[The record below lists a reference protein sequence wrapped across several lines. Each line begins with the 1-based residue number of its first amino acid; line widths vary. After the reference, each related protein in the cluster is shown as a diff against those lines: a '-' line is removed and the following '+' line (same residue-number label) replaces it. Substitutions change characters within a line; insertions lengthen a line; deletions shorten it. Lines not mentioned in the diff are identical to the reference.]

1 LKKLLS
7 IGLGFCGVMYLLT
20 GCNHD
25 LFHSRISEG
34 TIEYKIVV
42 LDSANPM
49 AKMAPDKMTVKFK
62 NNEEYAELIAGMGL
76 FETSF
81 INDGTAKKVTQM
93 VRMLNKKWAY
103 IADTAAIT
111 KELDHDVQFTIT
123 ETGETKVIAGYTCK
137 KAIAKSKDGKTP
149 DIDLYYTNDIKMDQP
164 NWATPFKD
172 IEGVL
177 MQYRLAKYGFY
188 MEFTADKVEPDKID
202 DSTFKLPADYKL
214 ISKQQID
221 DLYKGFQ

>member
-1 LKKLLS
+1 MKKLLGT
-7 IGLGFCGVMYLLT
+7 GLVFCCLIYIIT

-34 TIEYKIVV
+34 TIEYKVVV

-62 NNEEYAELIAGMGL
+62 NNQEYAELIAGMGL

-81 INDGTAKKVTQM
+81 INDEPSKKVTQM

-103 IADTAAIT
+103 IADTTAIT
-111 KELDHDVQFTIT
+111 KELDHDAHFDIT
-123 ETGETKVIAGYTCK
+123 ETDETKVIAGYKCK

-149 DIDLYYTNDIKMDQP
+149 DVELYYTTDIKMEQP

-177 MQYRLAKYGFY
+177 MQYRIAKYGFY
-188 MEFTADKVEPDKID
+188 MEFTADKVEPEKID
-202 DSTFKLPADYKL
+202 DNTFKLPVEYKM

-221 DLYKGFQ
+221 DLYRGFQ